1 VGTPTLSRLALTSNP
16 GLQIDNFIIEQP
28 LNMVIICRRYRISL
42 SAYLENELDAN
53 LNRLLEEHLVDCPE
67 CAAVLE
73 TFRKTIALCRDL
85 PLLPIPDKLH
95 FRIMQL
101 LEREFQPEPPT
112 LHLIIKRRATKKSK
126 GSKNKKNQG

>member
-1 VGTPTLSRLALTSNP
+1 
-16 GLQIDNFIIEQP
+16 
-28 LNMVIICRRYRISL
+28 MVIICRRYRISL

-53 LNRLLEEHLVDCPE
+53 RNRLVEEHLLDCPE

-85 PLLPIPDKLH
+85 PLLPFPEGLH
-95 FRIMQL
+95 FRIMQI

-112 LHLIIKRRATKKSK
+112 LHLIIRKRVTGKSKKSK
-126 GSKNKKNQG
+126 KVKARKKCRGGVTSPPTG

>member
-1 VGTPTLSRLALTSNP
+1 
-16 GLQIDNFIIEQP
+16 
-28 LNMVIICRRYRISL
+28 MVIICRRYRISL

-53 LNRLLEEHLVDCPE
+53 RNRLLEEHLIDCPE

-85 PLLPIPDKLH
+85 PLLPVPDELH

-112 LHLIIKRRATKKSK
+112 MHLIIKRRVTGKRKRATKVKA
-126 GSKNKKNQG
+126 KKVK

>member
-1 VGTPTLSRLALTSNP
+1 
-16 GLQIDNFIIEQP
+16 
-28 LNMVIICRRYRISL
+28 MVIICRRYRISL

-53 LNRLLEEHLVDCPE
+53 RNRLVEEHLIDCLE

-85 PLLPIPDKLH
+85 PLLPVPEELH
-95 FRIMQL
+95 FRIMRL

-112 LHLIIKRRATKKSK
+112 LHLIIQRKTTKKRRERKSK
-126 GSKNKKNQG
+126 KIKLKKYVR